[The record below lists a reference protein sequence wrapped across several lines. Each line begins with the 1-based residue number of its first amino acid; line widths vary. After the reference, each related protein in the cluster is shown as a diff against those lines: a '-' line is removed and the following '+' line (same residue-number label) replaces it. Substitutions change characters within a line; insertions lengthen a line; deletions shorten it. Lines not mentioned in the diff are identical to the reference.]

1 MRCTQSGA
9 VTRALTKLTAFLMTS
24 SRSSLSVQLPACVC
38 VRVGWYVCVSVAT
51 IVAARGTRMLAFCW
65 RRLDTSTHY
74 NHTFNGSTYAGCN
87 YSGATCGLSM
97 PACGTWGPCLTAAH
111 GTAPTRTTSGC
122 ASCRGGCRACS
133 SHPAWRASQ
142 PAHLP
147 IHPPRRDCGN
157 SIMNPHPQP
166 GELHANAWPHNG
178 SDAPLASPGSPGRS
192 RFGRCRRLSLLLAAR
207 RCLWCRCR
215 S

>member
-1 MRCTQSGA
+1 
-9 VTRALTKLTAFLMTS
+9 MTS

-122 ASCRGGCRACS
+122 ASCRGVAVLVVVIQLGAQVSQRICRHTLRGETVVTTS
-133 SHPAWRASQ
+133 STPTHSQVNYMQTPGHTMGATHPW
-142 PAHLP
+142 L
-147 IHPPRRDCGN
+147 RRDCRVGRAL
-157 SIMNPHPQP
+157 
-166 GELHANAWPHNG
+166 GGA
-178 SDAPLASPGSPGRS
+178 ASCQGGLCSAR
-192 RFGRCRRLSLLLAAR
+192 LAAR
-207 RCLWCRCR
+207 V
-215 S
+215 